1 MFNYLNKLQDDN
13 KSNSC
18 KLVVD
23 WLIVLL
29 LLFTGDGYQGH
40 VAQVEVIA
48 MYEYKLDQ
56 ISVLCIFFRLF
67 KYNIC

>member
-1 MFNYLNKLQDDN
+1 MFSYLNKRQDDN
-13 KSNSC
+13 ESNSC

-29 LLFTGDGYQGH
+29 LLFIGDEYQGH

-48 MYEYKLDQ
+48 M
-56 ISVLCIFFRLF
+56 
-67 KYNIC
+67 

>member
-1 MFNYLNKLQDDN
+1 MFIYLNKKQDYN
-13 KSNSC
+13 ESNSC

-29 LLFTGDGYQGH
+29 LLFTGDEYQGH

-48 MYEYKLDQ
+48 M
-56 ISVLCIFFRLF
+56 
-67 KYNIC
+67 